1 MICLQNYLWFMS
13 KALIFIISLRCHNEE
28 VQTAK
33 IKKKTHQEKCG
44 RKEQNSKKNNKTI
57 QSLAFRNQ

>member
-1 MICLQNYLWFMS
+1 MS
-13 KALIFIISLRCHNEE
+13 KALIFITSLRCHNEE

-44 RKEQNSKKNNKTI
+44 RKEQNSRKKIIK
-57 QSLAFRNQ
+57 QYSLLPLGVNDLDRRETHK